1 LTNCAIGDVRSV
13 ERDVADCAK
22 KSWFSR
28 IDEANET
35 AAIFEGMTL
44 RTRFA
49 GRSNLKIVQE
59 LWNCHSFVL
68 AVTPIRRQWPSRG
81 VM

>member
-22 KSWFSR
+22 KSWFST
-28 IDEANET
+28 IDEANEML
-35 AAIFEGMTL
+35 AIFEGMTL
-44 RTRFA
+44 RARFA

-59 LWNCHSFVL
+59 LWNCHSLFW
-68 AVTPIRRQWPSRG
+68 PRSQFGDQWASRD